1 LADRLILL
9 RSNAEERRIE
19 LTFLGTR
26 GEIKIRSRRHFR
38 HSALLV
44 RQGRAR
50 VMIDCGADWLSRLKR
65 IDPTAIVLTHAHGD
79 HASGLAHGAPC
90 PVFATAETLT
100 LIARFSFAEAR
111 VIEPRRPFSIGMIGF
126 EAFPVDHSLR
136 APAVGYRVSAG
147 RAAFF
152 YVPDL
157 AALRDPAAALQGV
170 DLYIG
175 DGATV
180 TRSMVRRRGRDV
192 IGHATVGAQLAW
204 CREQGVGRAIFT
216 HCGSEIVRSDAP
228 AIAAD
233 IAGLGQEQGVEAS
246 LAYDGQRLVLS

>member
-1 LADRLILL
+1 
-9 RSNAEERRIE
+9 
-19 LTFLGTR
+19 
-26 GEIKIRSRRHFR
+26 
-38 HSALLV
+38 
-44 RQGRAR
+44 
-50 VMIDCGADWLSRLKR
+50 MIDCGADWLSRLKR

-111 VIEPRRPFSIGMIGF
+111 AIEPRRPFSIGMIGF

-136 APAVGYRVSAG
+136 APAVGYRVTAG
-147 RAAFF
+147 RAALF

-175 DGATV
+175 DGATM

-228 AIAAD
+228 AIAAA

>member
-1 LADRLILL
+1 
-9 RSNAEERRIE
+9 
-19 LTFLGTR
+19 
-26 GEIKIRSRRHFR
+26 
-38 HSALLV
+38 
-44 RQGRAR
+44 
-50 VMIDCGADWLSRLKR
+50 MIDCGADWLSRLKR

-90 PVFATAETLT
+90 PVFATAETLA
-100 LIARFSFAEAR
+100 LIARFSLAEAR
-111 VIEPRRPFSIGMIGF
+111 TVEPRRPFSIGMIGF
-126 EAFPVDHSLR
+126 EAFPVEHSLR
-136 APAVGYRVSAG
+136 APAVGYRVTAG

-157 AALRDPAAALQGV
+157 AALRDPASALHGV

-180 TRSMVRRRGRDV
+180 TRSMVRRHDRDV

-216 HCGSEIVRSDAP
+216 HCGSEVVRSDARAIGA
-228 AIAAD
+228 AIAT
-233 IAGLGQEQGVEAS
+233 LGQEQGIEAS
-246 LAYDGQRLVLS
+246 VAYDGQRLAFS